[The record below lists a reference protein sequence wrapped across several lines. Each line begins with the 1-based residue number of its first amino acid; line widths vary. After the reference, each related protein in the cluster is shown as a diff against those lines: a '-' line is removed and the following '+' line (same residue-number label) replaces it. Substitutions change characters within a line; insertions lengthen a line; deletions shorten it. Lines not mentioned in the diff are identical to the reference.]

1 VQAVAPGR
9 GADTDKVGSVHDMRF
24 VFFDND
30 TKLLFASTY
39 DGDWETYI
47 NDFATLIP
55 DALDLVFSQAE
66 GWPGIRSPQAKDY
79 IAKYQP
85 PWMGCLT
92 RPVDLLFTGK
102 PGDFRPTFV
111 SPVIRAESRK
121 CRSVVGRTSAERLLT
136 SSPSV
141 DRSAQS
147 ADRRTRMA
155 NRSRTERS
163 VVIVHAT

>member
-55 DALDLVFSQAE
+55 DALDLVFSRVGPESARRRRRITSRSINRH
-66 GWPGIRSPQAKDY
+66 GWA
-79 IAKYQP
+79 A
-85 PWMGCLT
+85 
-92 RPVDLLFTGK
+92 
-102 PGDFRPTFV
+102 
-111 SPVIRAESRK
+111 
-121 CRSVVGRTSAERLLT
+121 
-136 SSPSV
+136 
-141 DRSAQS
+141 
-147 ADRRTRMA
+147 
-155 NRSRTERS
+155 
-163 VVIVHAT
+163 